1 MSLQVRSLRFHQF
14 RNYPD
19 IQLDDIGPLVV
30 FTGPNAAG
38 KTNLVEGIQLLTA
51 LDSFRAP
58 KTEQLITWGEDQ
70 AYLSLVL
77 EDGDRHLDIAL
88 ALDSRGRHYR
98 LNGKQ
103 RPRQD
108 LQGVLPAVM
117 FSPDDLQLVKGS
129 PELRRAAMD
138 ALGVQVSRN
147 YLSVKRDYEK
157 LLRQKNRLLKEEVAP
172 AYLASVNEVLVKI
185 GGQLLRYRLRILR
198 GLREFLP
205 ERHASITGADDVV
218 SIEYYSSFSENPLS
232 GTAIESLENDREA
245 VEEALYQAI
254 QQRAEEESARKMS
267 LVGPHRDKPAFTLND
282 RAAIDFAS
290 QGQQRSIAIAYKLA
304 ELQLIEQITHSKPIL
319 ILDDVMSELDA
330 ARRKTLAHYVNEAAQ
345 TFITTTNLDY
355 FTPGFLETAQV
366 ITLPLAEVGVQN
378 R

>member
-1 MSLQVRSLRFHQF
+1 MSLRVRSLRFHQF

-19 IQLDDIGPLVV
+19 IKLDDIGRLVV

-51 LDSFRAP
+51 LDSFRSP
-58 KTEQLITWGEDQ
+58 RTEQLIRWGEDQ
-70 AYLSLVL
+70 AFISLVA
-77 EDGDRHLDIAL
+77 EDGERRLDIGL

-108 LQGVLPAVM
+108 LQGILPAVV
-117 FSPDDLQLVKGS
+117 FSPDDLQLVKGT

-138 ALGVQVSRN
+138 ALGTQVSRN

-157 LLRQKNRLLKEEVAP
+157 LLRQKNRLLKEEVVP

-198 GLREFLP
+198 GLRELLP
-205 ERHASITGADDVV
+205 ERHTSITGTEDSV
-218 SIEYYSSFSENPLS
+218 SIEYFPSFRGGEALDDSE
-232 GTAIESLENDREA
+232 IELYENDREA

-254 QQRAEEESARKMS
+254 QQRVDEECIRKMS
-267 LVGPHRDKPAFTLND
+267 LVGPHRDKPAFTLNG
-282 RAAIDFAS
+282 RSALDFAS

-319 ILDDVMSELDA
+319 LLDDVMSELDA
-330 ARRKTLAHYVNEAAQ
+330 ARRDTLSHYVNETAQ

-355 FTPGFLETAQV
+355 FTPEFLVDAQV
-366 ITLPLAEVGVQN
+366 VTLPLG
-378 R
+378 

>member
-1 MSLQVRSLRFHQF
+1 MSLRVRSLRFHQF
-14 RNYPD
+14 RNYSD
-19 IQLDDIGPLVV
+19 IKLEDIGQLVV

-51 LDSFRAP
+51 LDSFRSP
-58 KTEQLITWGEDQ
+58 KTEQLITWGKDQ
-70 AYLSLVL
+70 AYISLIA
-77 EDGDRHLDIAL
+77 EDGERHLDIGL
-88 ALDSRGRHYR
+88 ALDARGRHYR

-103 RPRQD
+103 RPRQE
-108 LQGVLPAVM
+108 LQGILPAVM
-117 FSPDDLQLVKGS
+117 FSPDDLQLVKGA
-129 PELRRAAMD
+129 PEVRRAAMD
-138 ALGVQVSRN
+138 ALGIQVSRN

-172 AYLASVNEVLVKI
+172 TYLASVNEVLVKI

-205 ERHASITGADDVV
+205 GRHASITGSDDAV
-218 SIEYYSSFSENPLS
+218 SIEYHPSFNDNPLIEDE
-232 GTAIESLENDREA
+232 IESLENDREA
-245 VEEALYQAI
+245 VEMALYQAI
-254 QQRAEEESARKMS
+254 KQRSEEEGARKIS
-267 LVGPHRDKPAFTLND
+267 LVGPHRDKPVFTLNGRPAFD
-282 RAAIDFAS
+282 YAS

-304 ELQLIEQITHSKPIL
+304 ELQLIEQITHAKPIL

-330 ARRKTLAHYVNEAAQ
+330 TRRDTLSRYVNETAQ

-355 FTPGFLETAQV
+355 FTPEFLSRAQV
-366 ITLPLAEVGVQN
+366 VNLPI